1 MSKYELKCTFL
12 SDVDKEYSGND
23 AEKLLTKCITLL
35 YGAKSDAGQ
44 QMRYDLINVRGTMQ
58 NQRAAVKHLR
68 DKITGQLKESIEMVE
83 SQFSDE
89 QI

>member
-1 MSKYELKCTFL
+1 MSKDELKCAFL
-12 SDVDKEYSGND
+12 SNGDTEYSGND

-35 YGAKSDAGQ
+35 YGAKSGRGQ

-83 SQFSDE
+83 LQFSDE